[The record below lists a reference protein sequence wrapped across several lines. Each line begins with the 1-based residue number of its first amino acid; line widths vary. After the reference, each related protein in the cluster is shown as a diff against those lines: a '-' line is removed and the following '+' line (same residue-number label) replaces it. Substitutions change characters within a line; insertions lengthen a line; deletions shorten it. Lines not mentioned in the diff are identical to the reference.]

1 MQYADAPSR
10 IREWPSYSE
19 FGLIMRIAESAPRT
33 FGVYTGESG
42 DGMQRG
48 ARIGHAIVPPSNS
61 AEDALWVE
69 QATLQLHASMRLS
82 RAHSRRLIMGALRAM
97 TAWSR
102 STIMHRG
109 TGRLVVWFRS
119 AIRAHRRQST
129 LEQARRTSVRHDS
142 AFPVPG
148 MSVLLFNSNTHAAPV
163 RYIVAHAIRTP
174 HVALADGTPGGTAP
188 AMRTGIL
195 ELVCAR

>member
-1 MQYADAPSR
+1 
-10 IREWPSYSE
+10 
-19 FGLIMRIAESAPRT
+19 
-33 FGVYTGESG
+33 
-42 DGMQRG
+42 MQRDVTEYIEMTG
-48 ARIGHAIVPPSNS
+48 SVSSIETVEIRARVAGFLESVDFEEGDFVDEGDLLYVIDPSDYQARVDR
-61 AEDALWVE
+61 AEASIE
-69 QATLQLHASMRLS
+69 MATASMRL
-82 RAHSRRLIMGALRAM
+82 ANATLRR
-97 TAWSR
+97 
-102 STIMHRG
+102 
-109 TGRLVVWFRS
+109 
-119 AIRAHRRQST
+119 